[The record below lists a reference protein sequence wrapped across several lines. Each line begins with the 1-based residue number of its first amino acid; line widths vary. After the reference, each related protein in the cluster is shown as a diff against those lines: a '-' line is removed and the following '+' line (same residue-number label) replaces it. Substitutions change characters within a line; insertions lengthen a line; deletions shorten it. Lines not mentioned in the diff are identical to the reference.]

1 MPILKAINLVKIYNG
16 RKVVDGVNLEIKS
29 GEIVGFLG
37 RNGAG
42 KTTTFQIIVGL
53 IKPEEG
59 DIYLGGK
66 RITFAPSYIRARE
79 GLVYLPQENSVFLKA
94 TVEENLKM
102 IADLNK
108 SSKEVKNKK
117 VKNVMEE
124 LGISHLAKSKAYAL
138 SGGEKR
144 RLEIARA
151 LLTNPKFLFLDEPFS
166 GIDPITINE
175 LQELLLNLKRKGIG
189 IIVSDHNVRDTFEIV
204 DRAYIIHEGK
214 ILVEGPPLEL
224 AVNKLARDKF
234 LGENF
239 EFGKEKTIP

>member
-1 MPILKAINLVKIYNG
+1 MSILKAINLTKIYNG
-16 RKVVDGVNLEIKS
+16 RKVVNGVNLEIKS

-53 IKPEEG
+53 IKPEG
-59 DIYLGGK
+59 GNIYLNDK
-66 RITFAPSYIRARE
+66 RITFSPSYLRARE

-102 IADLNK
+102 IIELLPG
-108 SSKEVKNKK
+108 SKKEKTEK
-117 VKNVMEE
+117 VKKIMEE
-124 LGISHLAKSKAYAL
+124 LRISHLAKSKAYTL

-144 RLEIARA
+144 RLEICRA
-151 LLTNPKFLFLDEPFS
+151 LLTNPKFLFLDEPFT

-175 LQELLLNLKRKGIG
+175 LQDLMLNLKKKGIG
-189 IIVSDHNVRDTFEIV
+189 IIISDHNVRDTFKIV

-214 ILVEGPPLEL
+214 VLIEGSPEEL
-224 AVNKLARDKF
+224 AVNKLAREKF
-234 LGENF
+234 LGKDF
-239 EFGKEKTIP
+239 ELGKEKTIP